1 MVYSLL
7 TGRGTIMNSVY
18 FIREDRDFT
27 RTEQKIINFIIEN
40 PESFIHM
47 TIGEVSIK

>member
-1 MVYSLL
+1 MDYSQL

-40 PESFIHM
+40 E
-47 TIGEVSIK
+47 IKNVKSDSL